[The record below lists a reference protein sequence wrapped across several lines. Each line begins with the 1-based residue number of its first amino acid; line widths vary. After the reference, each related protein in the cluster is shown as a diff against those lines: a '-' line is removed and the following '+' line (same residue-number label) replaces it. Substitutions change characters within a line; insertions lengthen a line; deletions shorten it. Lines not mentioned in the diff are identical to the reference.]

1 MLPEVVAVPDVAVPD
16 EVLDEPDGLDVEDLL
31 LSELSLLE
39 PEVEVET
46 TAVVDDVV
54 LMILVLFET
63 EAVFCL
69 G

>member
-1 MLPEVVAVPDVAVPD
+1 M
-16 EVLDEPDGLDVEDLL
+16 
-31 LSELSLLE
+31 ELSLLE
-39 PEVEVET
+39 PEVEVEA

-54 LMILVLFET
+54 LMVLVLFET